1 MAVYAVRMLRDNLI
15 EVLDSDYI
23 RMAELKGMS
32 ARRVLLRH
40 ALPNSLIPTLNITA
54 LNLGYL
60 IGGVVII
67 ERVFAFPGFGS
78 LLVDSV
84 QVLDIPMIEATVLL
98 SAAVY
103 IVANLFA
110 DVGAILLNPRL
121 RKS

>member
-1 MAVYAVRMLRDNLI
+1 MSALALPAVTLAVVMAVYAVRMLRDNLI

-67 ERVFAFPGFGS
+67 ERVFAFPGFGG

-84 QVLDIPMIEATVLL
+84 QVLT
-98 SAAVY
+98 Y
-103 IVANLFA
+103 T
-110 DVGAILLNPRL
+110 
-121 RKS
+121 